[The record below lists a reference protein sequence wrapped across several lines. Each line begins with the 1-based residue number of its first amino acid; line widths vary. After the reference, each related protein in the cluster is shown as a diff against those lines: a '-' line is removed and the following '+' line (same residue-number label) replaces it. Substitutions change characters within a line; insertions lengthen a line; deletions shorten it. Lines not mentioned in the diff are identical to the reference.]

1 MPEVP
6 QKLEAVPLPPEL
18 EAAVFDLAKR
28 VRAAGGRAVLVGGC
42 VRDAL
47 LGQAAKDAD
56 LEVFGVDPGAL
67 EKLVASAY
75 PIIVVGRSFGV
86 LKVRGLELDVSVP
99 RRERKTGPKHKDFE
113 VDADPAMSFHD
124 AAGRRD
130 FTINAISWDPL
141 TRELID
147 PFNGAGDLRAGVL
160 RHTTQRFGEDP
171 LRVLRGMQL
180 AARFELAVAPETV
193 AMAATLTMDGLS
205 AERVFEEWQKLLVKG
220 KKPSVGLEF
229 LRACEWVKFFPEL
242 AGLIGCPQDPG
253 WHPEGDVWTHTLHC
267 LDAFALRRTGDAW
280 EDLVVGLAVLCHDF
294 GKPATTV
301 KGEDGRVRS
310 PGHEAAAEA
319 PMLAFLSRM
328 SNHKELIESVTPLVL
343 CHMRPRELM
352 LGGAG
357 DGAIRRLAKKIGRI
371 DRLAR
376 VDEADRWGRPPLTP
390 EEPGAGQWLLER
402 AATLAVADQAPEPIV
417 LGRHLIAAGL
427 QPGPQFKQLLNACYE
442 AQLDGKFSDLAGGE
456 EYLRGMIKNRGI

>member
-1 MPEVP
+1 MSEVS

-18 EAAVFDLAKR
+18 DAAVSDLALR

-56 LEVFGVDPGAL
+56 LEVFGLEPGFL
-67 EKLVASAY
+67 EKLVEEAY

-113 VDADPAMSFHD
+113 VNADPGMSFHD

-160 RHTTQRFGEDP
+160 RHTTQRFAEDP
-171 LRVLRGMQL
+171 LRVLRGMQM
-180 AARFELAVAPETV
+180 AARFEFAVAPETV
-193 AMAATLTMDGLS
+193 ALAATLTMDGLS

-220 KKPSVGLEF
+220 KKPSVGLKF
-229 LRACEWVKFFPEL
+229 LQACGWVKFFPEL
-242 AGLIGCPQDPG
+242 VALIGCPQDPG

-267 LDAFALRRTGDAW
+267 LDAFAQRRTGDAW
-280 EDLVVGLAVLCHDF
+280 EDLVVGFAVLCHDF

-301 KGEDGRVRS
+301 KGEDGHIRS
-310 PGHEAAAEA
+310 QGHEAAAEEPA
-319 PMLAFLSRM
+319 RAFLARM
-328 SNHKELIESVTPLVL
+328 TQHKDLIESVLPLVL

-376 VDEADRWGRPPLTP
+376 VDEADRWGRPPLAPTDQ
-390 EEPGAGQWLLER
+390 GAGQWLLER

-442 AQLDGKFSDLAGGE
+442 AQLDGKFSDLVGGE
-456 EYLRGMIKNRGI
+456 AFLRGMVNKT